1 MASLEKQ
8 NSQAL
13 RWSFRTLFIILV
25 VVFSQCFIVYE
36 LTSTQSLHS
45 LSFFS
50 SNNTAKLA
58 VPGTVPGT
66 VSGTAPDMLKDDSSQ
81 FIQVQP
87 RDSKSLL
94 NSPGIRVVLVIA
106 AIVVL
111 NMAAIC
117 IHHIYLKIARSSVS
131 YKSIELNI
139 GPF

>member
-1 MASLEKQ
+1 MVLSEKR
-8 NSQAL
+8 NSESL
-13 RWSFRTLFIILV
+13 RWGFRALFIVLV
-25 VVFSQCFIVYE
+25 VVLTQCFLVYE
-36 LTSTQSLHS
+36 LTSTKSLHS

-50 SNNTAKLA
+50 TSTGTN
-58 VPGTVPGT
+58 TVPDLAT
-66 VSGTAPDMLKDDSSQ
+66 EFQPQDDAAAQ

-106 AIVVL
+106 AIIVL

-117 IHHIYLKIARSSVS
+117 IHHIYLKIARSGVS

>member
-8 NSQAL
+8 NSEAL

-50 SNNTAKLA
+50 SKNTA